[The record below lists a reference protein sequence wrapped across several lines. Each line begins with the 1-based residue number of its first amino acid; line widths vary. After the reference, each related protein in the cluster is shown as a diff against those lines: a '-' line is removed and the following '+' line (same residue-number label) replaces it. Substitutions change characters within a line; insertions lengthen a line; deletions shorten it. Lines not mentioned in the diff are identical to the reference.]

1 MVQAPRKSIF
11 RGENVKC
18 WLNRALE
25 IEVRKYKKNAFCH
38 LHILAQLVICVR
50 PKYHG
55 ALNSTPTIPTHHRAY
70 TFGVLD
76 KQRLE
81 VIWCRTHLAPI
92 DEEMKGQMSGGSVV
106 RGKKT

>member
-1 MVQAPRKSIF
+1 MIRAPRKSIF
-11 RGENVKC
+11 RGENVKDSCC

-38 LHILAQLVICVR
+38 LHILAQLVICVS

-55 ALNSTPTIPTHHRAY
+55 ASNSTATIPTHHRAY

-81 VIWCRTHLAPI
+81 VI
-92 DEEMKGQMSGGSVV
+92 
-106 RGKKT
+106 